1 MKQNA
6 GGLASICILSTMVLV
21 IIASTVSL
29 YIGLEDELKTRYP
42 MEAVTY
48 VNYLEVDDNVDSV
61 RDHIRQ
67 IIEDEGR
74 TITDE
79 KAYGYFTMMTKQT
92 DNRLEKTSEN
102 DSLVN
107 GTYVNIVTK
116 DALCELEDTF
126 DEKDIP

>member
-1 MKQNA
+1 
-6 GGLASICILSTMVLV
+6 
-21 IIASTVSL
+21 
-29 YIGLEDELKTRYP
+29 

-79 KAYGYFTMMTKQT
+79 KAYGIFQHDDKT
-92 DNRLEKTSEN
+92 D
-102 DSLVN
+102 
-107 GTYVNIVTK
+107 
-116 DALCELEDTF
+116 
-126 DEKDIP
+126 